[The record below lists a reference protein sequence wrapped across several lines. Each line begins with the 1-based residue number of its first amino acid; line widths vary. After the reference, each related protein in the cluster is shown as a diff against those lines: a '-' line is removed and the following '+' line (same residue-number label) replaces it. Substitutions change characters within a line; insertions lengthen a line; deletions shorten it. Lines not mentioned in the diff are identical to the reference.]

1 MYKTVERLGDNDSNS
16 FFNAEQYIYES
27 SMILQPDTYVTLI
40 LIINDMMIRD
50 YDNKYFYYKFILVI
64 ADDSITILRVQ
75 RKRNSF

>member
-50 YDNKYFYYKFILVI
+50 YDNKYFFKGKEIVFDILPFLFV
-64 ADDSITILRVQ
+64 
-75 RKRNSF
+75 

>member
-50 YDNKYFYYKFILVI
+50 YDNKYFAL
-64 ADDSITILRVQ
+64 
-75 RKRNSF
+75 

>member
-40 LIINDMMIRD
+40 LIINDMIIRD
-50 YDNKYFYYKFILVI
+50 YDRFKGLEIVFDILPFLFV
-64 ADDSITILRVQ
+64 
-75 RKRNSF
+75 

>member
-50 YDNKYFYYKFILVI
+50 YDNKYFGFKGKEIVFDILPFLFV
-64 ADDSITILRVQ
+64 
-75 RKRNSF
+75 